1 MSSNDFLDIVLRFPR
16 LDEEIDELDYTRWK
30 RSMAKQ

>member
-1 MSSNDFLDIVLRFPR
+1 MSSNDFLDIVLRLPR
-16 LDEEIDELDYTRWK
+16 LDEEIDELDYTRWE